1 MRKQLITSVL
11 LAAIAGMIGLAVVEN
26 QAANAITQN
35 AGQGSNQHQQQNVG
49 QANLGAA
56 SQGGGGGSGGNGVD
70 NDGGDDDDDFK
81 QSNKNS
87 QKQSSKQSIKQ
98 KAKCSGAVAVFAC

>member
-1 MRKQLITSVL
+1 M

-35 AGQGSNQHQQQNVG
+35 AGQASNQQQQQNVG

-56 SQGGGGGSGGNGVD
+56 LQVGGGGSGGNGVD
-70 NDGGDDDDDFK
+70 NDGGDGENDFK

-87 QKQSSKQSIKQ
+87 QKQSNKQSIKQ
-98 KAKCSGAVAVFAC
+98 RAACGGIVAGFSC